1 MSFDTM
7 TFTLLGSILLVS
19 MSFSKNVDSFSLIS
33 DFISGHW
40 ELPLGGDSFFQTPY
54 LFYLI

>member
-1 MSFDTM
+1 M
-7 TFTLLGSILLVS
+7 TFTLLGSILMLL
-19 MSFSKNVDSFSLIS
+19 MSFSKNVDSLSL
-33 DFISGHW
+33 ISGHW

>member
-1 MSFDTM
+1 M